1 MVASVKSLHKNKAFT
16 LIEVFVSIVVFSFI
30 IGIASKNI
38 EPVSKKFLMVN
49 NIRHQFELIH
59 KTNQFFLNLSKN
71 SNYLQPGTYPIP
83 LNSINSSEFFK
94 SLKLQT
100 LHSNAPD
107 YIIGKFTST
116 DFQNQQIK
124 WYVYRF

>member
-1 MVASVKSLHKNKAFT
+1 MVAFGKCLYKKQAFT
-16 LIEVFVSIVVFSFI
+16 LIEVLVSIVIFSFI
-30 IGIASKNI
+30 IGLASKNI
-38 EPVSKKFLMVN
+38 EPVGKNFLMVN
-49 NIRHQFELIH
+49 NIGHQFELIQ

-71 SNYLQPGTYPIP
+71 SNYLQSGTYQIP
-83 LNSINSSEFFK
+83 LNSIYSSEFFK
-94 SLKLQT
+94 SIKLQT
-100 LHSNAPD
+100 IHSVAPN